1 MKTYYIDFKGDCK
14 IKARNADEAEE
25 KFWRSLQRP
34 CAACYDDVYDIID
47 ITDEEERRTQMTF
60 HNKEILITKPHQFI
74 GVIKDKL
81 FHSDSIFDMEQF
93 FAENNQ
99 YDIGVAECL
108 FNGVNINKLMLADDD
123 QLIEMRNTIRKENL
137 NFVMDFYRE
146 KLQEEADFI
155 IRCDLE
161 EDDDSDF
168 IIECDSENDDC
179 DFPDGYD
186 IEQWID
192 EGLL

>member
-1 MKTYYIDFKGDCK
+1 MSFRD
-14 IKARNADEAEE
+14 
-25 KFWRSLQRP
+25 
-34 CAACYDDVYDIID
+34 
-47 ITDEEERRTQMTF
+47 
-60 HNKEILITKPHQFI
+60 KEIFITRPHQFVGI
-74 GVIKDKL
+74 IKDKV

-108 FNGVNINKLMLADDD
+108 FDGVNIIKLVLADDD
-123 QLIEMRNTIRKENL
+123 QLLEMRNTIRKENL

-179 DFPDGYD
+179 DFPDEYD
-186 IEQWID
+186 VDKWID
-192 EGLL
+192 EGLI